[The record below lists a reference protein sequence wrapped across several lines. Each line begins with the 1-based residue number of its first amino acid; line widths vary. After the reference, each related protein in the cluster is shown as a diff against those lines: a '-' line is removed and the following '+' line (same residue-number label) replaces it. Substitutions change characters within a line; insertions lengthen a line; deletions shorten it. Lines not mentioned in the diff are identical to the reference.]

1 MADFDP
7 KFLIKLTYHEFVF
20 YSEKK
25 NKFVVNR
32 NLTELKD
39 FMKVNTLR
47 QYAADSDI
55 FDKNLFEKIQ
65 LCPTEPEDHNNIKKL
80 KPKLDLL
87 KDLVN
92 YADFF

>member
-1 MADFDP
+1 MPKPAVHYCNSMADFDP

-39 FMKVNTLR
+39 FM
-47 QYAADSDI
+47 
-55 FDKNLFEKIQ
+55 
-65 LCPTEPEDHNNIKKL
+65 
-80 KPKLDLL
+80 
-87 KDLVN
+87 
-92 YADFF
+92 